1 MNFERAREI
10 FNSRERIDVLHNG
23 APVWIEDL
31 DDGSDSAVIQP
42 LNGKP
47 GSFRVPVDDLAEG

>member
-1 MNFERAREI
+1 MNFKRAREI

-23 APVWIEDL
+23 APVWIEEL
-31 DDGSDSAVIQP
+31 DDGSNSAVVKS

-47 GSFRVPVDDLAEG
+47 DFFQVPVDELAEG